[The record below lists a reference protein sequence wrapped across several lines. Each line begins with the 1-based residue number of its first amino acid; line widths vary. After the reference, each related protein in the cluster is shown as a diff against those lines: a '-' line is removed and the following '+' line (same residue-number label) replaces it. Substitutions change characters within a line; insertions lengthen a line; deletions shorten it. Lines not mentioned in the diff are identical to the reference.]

1 MSLMVTEAARDE
13 LLNMLEEAEVPDA
26 SAARFVIDGKSLRLT
41 ISRRKRGD
49 AKVEHAGRTVLVL
62 GPKVARLLDNH
73 QLDKVETDEGYGL
86 SLTERD
92 QLADDFEFDGPDEPE
107 DDLDN
112 DISF

>member
-13 LLNMLEEAEVPDA
+13 LLNMLEEAEVPDV
-26 SAARFVIDGKSLRLT
+26 SAARFVIDGKALRLT

-62 GPKVARLLDNH
+62 GPRVARLLDNH

-86 SLTERD
+86 SLTQRER
-92 QLADDFEFDGPDEPE
+92 LHDDFTFG
-107 DDLDN
+107 DDDDS
-112 DISF
+112 DIPF

>member
-1 MSLMVTEAARDE
+1 MVTEAARDE

-26 SAARFVIDGKSLRLT
+26 SAARFVIDGKALRLT

-62 GPKVARLLDNH
+62 GPKVAQLLDNH

-92 QLADDFEFDGPDEPE
+92 KLPDDFEFGDDE
-107 DDLDN
+107 DDDA
-112 DISF
+112 DIPF

>member
-13 LLNMLEEAEVPDA
+13 LLNMLEEAEVPDI
-26 SAARFVIDGKSLRLT
+26 SSARFVIDGKALRLT

-62 GPKVARLLDNH
+62 GPKVAQLLDNH

-92 QLADDFEFDGPDEPE
+92 ELPDDFDFGDVDDE
-107 DDLDN
+107 DDSDV
-112 DISF
+112 SF